1 MSLLWERTKTRSSAE
16 QNVRMLLSHQL
27 HLDIL
32 RAHLRLSVQDL
43 LDPVTIQRHEMIV
56 YISRYIINDQASVF
70 AADSTASFLAPIML
84 VQDTMSTLFRI
95 WSLFGVLRSKG
106 RNVTGLVA
114 LTAFNTLFGRFY
126 SRFLPRHRRHAEH
139 ERRREKFLRLAT
151 SIATRAE
158 VCTFGLKTWILE
170 TYDKCC
176 RRSLEEATSTETDYH
191 IQSTLRTLVSSS
203 TFALSHIL
211 VATQYSHAMT
221 LSSLSLLQNATGGII
236 RDLLEVYS
244 RGKRLFWELQQI
256 RMYYDFLDPKITS
269 SSLSRMEPY
278 EAYSEP
284 TGRGMRIEMD
294 SITFAYPNSP
304 TRPVL
309 KGLSFVLEA
318 GDFVAVVGGNGS
330 GKSTL
335 VKLLTRMYDVTEGCV
350 KINDI
355 DIRRY
360 DMDELWSHMSLIN
373 QEYGMSLVLLMS
385 YKKVVTIYLSG
396 RISESAT

>member
-1 MSLLWERTKTRSSAE
+1 
-16 QNVRMLLSHQL
+16 
-27 HLDIL
+27 
-32 RAHLRLSVQDL
+32 
-43 LDPVTIQRHEMIV
+43 
-56 YISRYIINDQASVF
+56 
-70 AADSTASFLAPIML
+70 
-84 VQDTMSTLFRI
+84 
-95 WSLFGVLRSKG
+95 
-106 RNVTGLVA
+106 
-114 LTAFNTLFGRFY
+114 
-126 SRFLPRHRRHAEH
+126 
-139 ERRREKFLRLAT
+139 
-151 SIATRAE
+151 
-158 VCTFGLKTWILE
+158 
-170 TYDKCC
+170 
-176 RRSLEEATSTETDYH
+176 
-191 IQSTLRTLVSSS
+191 
-203 TFALSHIL
+203 
-211 VATQYSHAMT
+211 MT
-221 LSSLSLLQNATGGII
+221 LSSLSLLQNATSGII
-236 RDLLEVYS
+236 RDLLEAYS

-256 RMYYDFLDPKITS
+256 RMYYDFLGPKITS

-278 EAYSEP
+278 AAYSEP

-304 TRPVL
+304 TQPVL

-396 RISESAT
+396 RILGSAT